1 MKKSS
6 SKVEVSADNLAVLAG
21 ELDKMVAKFMD

>member
-6 SKVEVSADNLAVLAG
+6 SKVEVSADNLAVLSG
-21 ELDKMVAKFMD
+21 ELGKMVAKLIG